1 MNVDKEVEP
10 DRGDRRVLRRR
21 RLLLWSSVPVLLVLC
36 VAGKLLSLNILAGQA
51 ASAFETGNSE
61 AVGGAAK
68 ALGLANVVE
77 PHKAP
82 FAAGDGRAL
91 AGDYAAAT
99 LLFEDAL
106 AAVPLNSADECII
119 RVNLSLATE
128 KTGEEKLREGDRA
141 SAASL
146 YAEAL
151 GVVEAAPPGCSSGE
165 SSKDSG
171 LRLSQAEERLNEKV
185 AGTAAQA
192 ESPGDSSQDEAAKEE
207 SAQQSQLEQ
216 LEESARQA
224 QRERNAGRER
234 EEYLNDTDYGSG
246 PDRPW

>member
-1 MNVDKEVEP
+1 VNVDKQVEP
-10 DRGDRRVLRRR
+10 ERDDRRVLRRR

-51 ASAFETGNSE
+51 ASAFETGNSAAVE
-61 AVGGAAK
+61 AAAH

-77 PHKAP
+77 LHKAP

-106 AAVPLNSADECII
+106 AAVPRNSADECYI
-119 RVNLSLATE
+119 RVNLSLAIE
-128 KTGEEKLREGDRA
+128 KTGDEKLRTGDPA
-141 SAASL
+141 LAASL
-146 YAEAL
+146 YVEAL

-171 LRLSQAEERLNEKV
+171 RRLSQAEERLNEKV

-192 ESPGDSSQDEAAKEE
+192 ESPGESPQAEAPKEE
-207 SAQQSQLEQ
+207 TAQQSQLEQ
-216 LEESARQA
+216 LEENARQA

-234 EEYLNDTDYGSG
+234 EEYLKDTDYGSG